1 MKTLVVEDTR
11 ISLKVVSHFLS
22 RMGITPIPAETGEK
36 AVELFLAERPDMVLL
51 DVVLPDIDGF
61 EVARRIRDL
70 EKPGDW
76 TPILF
81 LTSMTDDAALEKG
94 IAAGGD
100 DYLYKPVS
108 ETVLGAKLRAM
119 QRIIQMRTSL
129 VVLTRKLDNAN
140 QELRRLSSLDWL
152 TEIANRRHF
161 EEVLEREWRRSMR
174 QNTEIA
180 VLMCD
185 IDHFK
190 AYNDAHG
197 HPAGDACLR
206 NVAQAL
212 VGALDRGGDVVT
224 RYGGEEFA
232 VILADTPL
240 AGAVTVAERMRAAVS
255 ALEMPLAASE
265 AGHVTISVG
274 VSSCVAMPE
283 TSAAK
288 LLKAADNA
296 LYQAKDQ
303 GRNRVCAIAS
313 MESAGGGAS
322 Q

>member
-1 MKTLVVEDTR
+1 
-11 ISLKVVSHFLS
+11 
-22 RMGITPIPAETGEK
+22 
-36 AVELFLAERPDMVLL
+36 
-51 DVVLPDIDGF
+51 
-61 EVARRIRDL
+61 
-70 EKPGDW
+70 
-76 TPILF
+76 
-81 LTSMTDDAALEKG
+81 
-94 IAAGGD
+94 
-100 DYLYKPVS
+100 
-108 ETVLGAKLRAM
+108 
-119 QRIIQMRTSL
+119 
-129 VVLTRKLDNAN
+129 
-140 QELRRLSSLDWL
+140 
-152 TEIANRRHF
+152 
-161 EEVLEREWRRSMR
+161 MR

-212 VGALDRGGDVVT
+212 VGALDRGGDVVA